1 MTRSEVFDE
10 RDRRFLRDMNREI
23 AKDVEMRPDP
33 VAVAITCKC
42 GHTLARHY
50 PGTQAMPC
58 SQCACA
64 WCTAPRA
71 EDVRKRRAR
80 LGVQDITPHPDFKKG
95 RGK

>member
-1 MTRSEVFDE
+1 MNRFEIDQ
-10 RDRRFLRDMNREI
+10 RNRFLRDMNREI

-33 VAVAITCKC
+33 AAAAITCKC
-42 GHTLARHY
+42 GHTLAHHY
-50 PGTQAMPC
+50 ALTQAMPC
-58 SQCACA
+58 RQCSCS